1 MRSFQNLQQ
10 LSGTDTDLEL
20 SSQVANAQF
29 STFIAERILGVITY
43 FESCLSEPSFEKQL
57 KEETLYS
64 LGQILRFVGPTHVT
78 QFRFKIIAMLSFVH
92 TLQEPNLQRICLK
105 IWHIFLHVVNIQEL
119 GPSLGRIVAT
129 LQPMLEYSVE
139 QVNALYEFV
148 ILRNAAMLGN
158 YIQGKR
164 AGKYQLKGGS
174 LYILASSDKD

>member
-1 MRSFQNLQQ
+1 MAELLIYFNRNPTFVMRSFQSLLQ
-10 LSGTDTDLEL
+10 LSNCNESTST
-20 SSQVANAQF
+20 QATNAQF

-43 FESCLSEPSFEKQL
+43 FESCLSEPTFEKPL

-64 LGQILRFVGPTHVT
+64 LGQILRFVGPQHVT

-129 LQPMLEYSVE
+129 LQPLLAYSVD
-139 QVNALYEFV
+139 QVNELYEFV
-148 ILRNAAMLGN
+148 ILRNASMLGT
-158 YIQGKR
+158 YIQG
-164 AGKYQLKGGS
+164 G
-174 LYILASSDKD
+174 